1 MFVILYVKPECN
13 ENTII
18 VLDARNIVG
27 NIRVTNVGK
36 SKAMTNFD
44 FGKYL
49 GLLHTHQS

>member
-1 MFVILYVKPECN
+1 MLNQNVMQTL
-13 ENTII
+13 II

-27 NIRVTNVGK
+27 NIRVTNVGNG
-36 SKAMTNFD
+36 KAMANLD